1 MTKVIAGVTQSA
13 DRMIFPMAATCG
25 LAVATI
31 YYNQPLL
38 PLMAASFGQSSGTVG
53 LIAMATQLGYA
64 LGLILFVP
72 LGDRM
77 DRRRLILTLLLA
89 NIGGLLVCSAAP
101 SLRIA
106 GLASL
111 VLGLTAVTAQIVIPM
126 MAGLTAPDKRGRTMG
141 MMLGGLSAGIMLSRS
156 LSGLVGAEFG
166 WRTMYQMAAGIDV
179 MLMIV
184 VWRTLPYTAATTD
197 VRYTRLL
204 ASLRHLF
211 VSEPVLRKAAMTG
224 FLLFAAF
231 SAFWSSMATLLA
243 RPPYALGSAGAGA
256 FGLLSVAGIS
266 LSPVIGRLVD
276 GIGSRPLLFAVGFL
290 EVLAFGLLL
299 RAESGIWMITIV
311 VVLLDVGNRAGIVSC
326 QTKVF
331 SLGEQARSRLNSIFM
346 SFYFLGGAFGAQA
359 GQASVARWGWSG
371 LALTGAGFATLALL
385 VHALM
390 PDHGQA
396 HPRRASRTRTR

>member
-1 MTKVIAGVTQSA
+1 MTKAIASVAQSA

-53 LIAMATQLGYA
+53 LIATATQLGYA

-89 NIGGLLVCSAAP
+89 NIGSFLLCSVAP

-106 GLASL
+106 SIASL
-111 VLGLTAVTAQIVIPM
+111 TLGLTAVTAQIVIPM
-126 MAGLTAPDKRGRTMG
+126 VTGLTAPDKRGRTVAI
-141 MMLGGLSAGIMLSRS
+141 MLGGLSAGIMLSRS
-156 LSGLVGAEFG
+156 LSGLIGAAFG
-166 WRTMYQMAAGIDV
+166 WRTMFQMAAGIDV
-179 MLMIV
+179 MLMII
-184 VWRTLPYTAATTD
+184 VWRTLPHAAATTD

-204 ASLRHLF
+204 ASLWHLF
-211 VSEPVLRKAAMTG
+211 VSEPVLRKASMTG
-224 FLLFAAF
+224 FLIFAAF

-243 RPPYALGSAGAGA
+243 RPPYMLGAAGAGA

-266 LSPVIGRLVD
+266 LSPFIGRLVD
-276 GIGSRPLLFAVGFL
+276 RVGSRPLLFAVGLL
-290 EVLAFGLLL
+290 EVFAFGLLLL
-299 RAESGIWMITIV
+299 RAESGIWLIMVV
-311 VVLLDVGNRAGIVSC
+311 VVLLDVGNRAGIVAC
-326 QTKVF
+326 QTRVF

-346 SFYFLGGAFGAQA
+346 SFYFLGGALGAHA
-359 GQASVARWGWSG
+359 GQASVARWGWPG
-371 LALTGAGFATLALL
+371 LALAGAGFAAMAFL

-390 PDHGQA
+390 PDHRQA
-396 HPRRASRTRTR
+396 YGPRAS